1 MADCTTCLALCVNS
15 ESSLQ
20 KLALQANIS
29 AFADQIQNRKSC
41 AALEHVRGRVLH
53 LYKGLLALLCLKVLC
68 LGLSSQRQCCN
79 SKMHLITSLNV
90 LTAEYALHESC
101 KYLTLAVSCRKVK

>member
-29 AFADQIQNRKSC
+29 ALI
-41 AALEHVRGRVLH
+41 ALGEEYTH
-53 LYKGLLALLCLKVLC
+53 LQTKHLFYKA
-68 LGLSSQRQCCN
+68 
-79 SKMHLITSLNV
+79 HW
-90 LTAEYALHESC
+90 
-101 KYLTLAVSCRKVK
+101 